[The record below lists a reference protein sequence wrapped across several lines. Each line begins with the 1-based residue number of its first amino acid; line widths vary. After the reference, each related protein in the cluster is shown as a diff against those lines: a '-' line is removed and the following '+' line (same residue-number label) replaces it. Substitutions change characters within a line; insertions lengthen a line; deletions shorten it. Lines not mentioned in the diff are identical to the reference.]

1 MAASS
6 DARPDSS
13 MTLHLQMKLHTMDE
27 AINAFIRLLYG
38 EFGSLEIPGAFIFF
52 PSSDESSVSS
62 SSGSGGSQDIDT
74 EEEEETL
81 EQQQQ
86 PLLSEAKY
94 KVTIIR
100 QSPVYGQ
107 ITRRGDCRSTSPS

>member
-1 MAASS
+1 MTILICS
-6 DARPDSS
+6 D
-13 MTLHLQMKLHTMDE
+13 
-27 AINAFIRLLYG
+27 
-38 EFGSLEIPGAFIFF
+38 
-52 PSSDESSVSS
+52 SSVSS

-86 PLLSEAKY
+86 PPLPSEAKY

>member
-1 MAASS
+1 M
-6 DARPDSS
+6 
-13 MTLHLQMKLHTMDE
+13 
-27 AINAFIRLLYG
+27 
-38 EFGSLEIPGAFIFF
+38 
-52 PSSDESSVSS
+52 SS

-94 KVTIIR
+94 KVSAVELSTDLR
-100 QSPVYGQ
+100 EFSQSPENDPNNKPPLHQ
-107 ITRRGDCRSTSPS
+107 

>member
-1 MAASS
+1 M
-6 DARPDSS
+6 
-13 MTLHLQMKLHTMDE
+13 
-27 AINAFIRLLYG
+27 
-38 EFGSLEIPGAFIFF
+38 
-52 PSSDESSVSS
+52 SS

-86 PLLSEAKY
+86 PSLPSEAKY

-100 QSPVYGQ
+100 QSPVYGHWTDNQ
-107 ITRRGDCRSTSPS
+107 EG